1 MKRPKVYYIVLFGQ
15 LKRTE
20 DHDRGSGEG
29 YGEDIKLEACESQ
42 NEKDCPMGQN
52 PSTNSFKSKL
62 LNMSNPGTRS
72 GFGTHKERLKIDEGD
87 ITISKGPCGPMM
99 DISEDL

>member
-1 MKRPKVYYIVLFGQ
+1 MLS
-15 LKRTE
+15 RTRLAR

-29 YGEDIKLEACESQ
+29 YGEDIELEACESQ

-62 LNMSNPGTRS
+62 MNMSNPGTQS

-87 ITISKGPCGPMM
+87 ITISKGPCEPMM